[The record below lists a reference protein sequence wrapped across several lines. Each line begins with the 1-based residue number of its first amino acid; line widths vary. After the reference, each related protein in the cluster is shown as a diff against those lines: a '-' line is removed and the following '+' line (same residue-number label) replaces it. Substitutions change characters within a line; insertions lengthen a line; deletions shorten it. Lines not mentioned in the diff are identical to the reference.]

1 MVAKKTKKVEKDENV
16 GDLIKGM
23 YTEKNREETEV
34 NEEHDMPKIVSE
46 DECFFK
52 LTESSTLLRNL
63 ITGNND
69 FTNMESDALS
79 DAIIC
84 VETMKNNYLEM
95 YFKII
100 NTELHNREGE
110 NLEVEE

>member
-1 MVAKKTKKVEKDENV
+1 MVAKKTKKVEEDENV

-23 YTEKNREETEV
+23 YDEKKDEETEV
-34 NEEHDMPKIVSE
+34 DEDMPKIVTE
-46 DECFFK
+46 DDCFFK
-52 LTESSTLLRNL
+52 LTESSTILRNL

-100 NTELHNREGE
+100 NAEIHNHEGE
-110 NLEVEE
+110 MIESEQ

>member
-1 MVAKKTKKVEKDENV
+1 MPVKKTKKVENKEENV
-16 GDLIKGM
+16 GDLIKDMHG
-23 YTEKNREETEV
+23 EKNKDETKLDD
-34 NEEHDMPKIVSE
+34 DMPKIVTE

-52 LTESSTLLRNL
+52 LTESSTILRNL

-100 NTELHNREGE
+100 NAEVHNREGE
-110 NLEVEE
+110 TEEVEQ